1 MASMTVA
8 DKPFARTRR
17 LAFIG
22 RFLKLAMAVLIGALL
37 TIAIGNVL
45 YAMTLPELRP
55 WHTTRLKHEFN
66 AGQAK
71 EGFGFADYRAQE
83 ARLFE
88 EVAALQRTAFD
99 PDLDSTLS
107 RFAPDGS
114 PYRKRVEGDWNR
126 SYLLQ
131 GEPGKGVA
139 LMVHGLSDS
148 PYSLR
153 STALALN
160 QSGMTVYG
168 LRLPGHGT
176 LPSGLDSTGWR
187 DWQAAVDLVVAQI
200 RRDHPGSP
208 FWIVGYS
215 TGATLALKYAAD
227 SVRAGRLDQLPRRLI
242 LMSPAIGVSPF
253 APLANVQRIISDF
266 GIADRARWG
275 NVDLE
280 LDPYKYA
287 SFAQNGAAQVGE
299 LCDVLAI
306 DLARLE
312 REGLM
317 EKMPPITAFQ
327 SVVDATVVAPDLV
340 TRLFS
345 RLRRPGSE
353 LILFDLNRISGYGA
367 LVRMP
372 SNTVQAAIDRSPRRD
387 YRLTFIGNVLDQK
400 TAMARTTEPGQSRSV
415 DTALPYDWPDQV
427 FSLSHMAIPFALDDP
442 IYGLKAPP
450 AADGLISLGAMAVR
464 GEKGIFAVSSA
475 DQLRMKSNPF
485 FGLVKSRILET
496 IDSDRTSR

>member
-1 MASMTVA
+1 MNAS
-8 DKPFARTRR
+8 DKPHASRRR
-17 LAFIG
+17 LVFVGRAFRLI
-22 RFLKLAMAVLIGALL
+22 AAVLVGVML

-45 YAMTLPELRP
+45 YALTLPELRP
-55 WHTTRLKHEFN
+55 WHTTRLKQEFT
-66 AGQAK
+66 ADRAK
-71 EGFGFADYRAQE
+71 DGFSFADYRALE
-83 ARLFE
+83 SRLFE

-99 PDLDSTLS
+99 PELDSAIS
-107 RFAPDGS
+107 RYAPDGS

-126 SYLLQ
+126 SYLMK

-139 LMVHGLSDS
+139 LLLHGLSDS

-176 LPSGLDSTGWR
+176 LPSGLDSAVWR
-187 DWQAAVDLVVAQI
+187 DWQAAVEMMVAQI
-200 RRDHPGSP
+200 RRDHPDSP
-208 FWIVGYS
+208 YWIVGYS

-227 SVRAGRLDQLPRRLI
+227 TVSAGRLDHLPRRLI
-242 LMSPAIGVSPF
+242 LMSPALGVSPF
-253 APLANVQRIISDF
+253 APLANVQRIISNF
-266 GIADRARWG
+266 GIAQRARWG

-287 SFAQNGAAQVGE
+287 SFAQNGGAQVGA
-299 LCDVLAI
+299 LCDVLAS

-312 REGLM
+312 REGAMDKL
-317 EKMPPITAFQ
+317 PSITAFQ
-327 SVVDATVVAPDLV
+327 SVVDATVIAPDLV

-353 LILFDLNRISGYGA
+353 LIVFDLNRITGYSA
-367 LVRMP
+367 LVRLP
-372 SNTVQAAIDRSPRRD
+372 AHSLQAAIDRSPRRD
-387 YRLTFIGNVLDQK
+387 YRLTFIGNVLDEK
-400 TAMARTTEPGQSRSV
+400 TGLARTTEPGQSTSV
-415 DTALPYDWPDQV
+415 DTTLPYDWPDQV
-427 FSLSHMAIPFALDDP
+427 FSLSHMAIPFPLDDP

-450 AADGLISLGAMAVR
+450 AADGLISLGAMGVR

-485 FGLVKSRILET
+485 FGLVKARMLEA
-496 IDSDRTSR
+496 IDSDRASR

>member
-1 MASMTVA
+1 MNAPE
-8 DKPFARTRR
+8 KPFANFRSLAFLGRILR
-17 LAFIG
+17 LA
-22 RFLKLAMAVLIGALL
+22 LAVLVGALL

-55 WHTTRLKHEFN
+55 WHTTRLKNEFS
-66 AGQAK
+66 ASQAK

-83 ARLFE
+83 TRLFE
-88 EVAALQRTAFD
+88 EVAAVQRTAFD

-107 RFAPDGS
+107 RYAPGGS

-153 STALALN
+153 STALTLN
-160 QSGMTVYG
+160 QAGLTVYG

-176 LPSGLDSTGWR
+176 LPSGLDSAVWR
-187 DWQAAVDLVVAQI
+187 DWEAAVGLVVAQI
-200 RRDHPGSP
+200 RRDHPDSP

-215 TGATLALKYAAD
+215 TGAALAIKYAAD
-227 SVRAGRLDQLPRRLI
+227 TVRAGRLDQLPRRLI
-242 LMSPAIGVSPF
+242 LMSPAVGVSPF
-253 APLANVQRIISDF
+253 APLANVQRIISNF
-266 GIADRARWG
+266 GVAKRARWG

-280 LDPYKYA
+280 LDPYKYT
-287 SFAQNGAAQVGE
+287 SFAQNGAAQVGL
-299 LCDVLAI
+299 LCDVLAS

-312 REGLM
+312 REGSM

-327 SVVDATVVAPDLV
+327 SVVDATVIAPDLV
-340 TRLFS
+340 TRLFA
-345 RLRRPGSE
+345 RLRRSGSE
-353 LILFDLNRISGYGA
+353 LIFFDLNRISGYSA

-372 SNTVQAAIDRSPRRD
+372 SHSVQAAIDRSPRRD
-387 YRLTFIGNVLDQK
+387 YRLTFIGNVLDEK
-400 TAMARTTEPGQSRSV
+400 TGLARTTEPGQSVSV
-415 DTALPYDWPDQV
+415 DTRLAYDWPDQV
-427 FSLSHMAIPFALDDP
+427 FSLSHMAIPFPLDDP

-464 GEKGIFAVSSA
+464 GEKGIFAVASS

-485 FGLVKSRILET
+485 FGLVKSRILDN
-496 IDSDRTSR
+496 IDSDRASR

>member
-1 MASMTVA
+1 MNAPDKSSASRRSLA
-8 DKPFARTRR
+8 FLGRSLR
-17 LAFIG
+17 LA
-22 RFLKLAMAVLIGALL
+22 LAVLVGALL

-55 WHTTRLKHEFN
+55 WHTTRLKHEFT
-66 AGQAK
+66 ASQAK

-83 ARLFE
+83 TRLFE
-88 EVAALQRTAFD
+88 EVAAVQRAAFD

-107 RFAPDGS
+107 RYAPEGS

-126 SYLLQ
+126 SYLLH

-160 QSGMTVYG
+160 QAGLTVYG

-176 LPSGLDSTGWR
+176 LPSGLDSAVWH
-187 DWQAAVDLVVAQI
+187 DWEAAVGLVVAQI
-200 RRDHPGSP
+200 RRDHPDSP

-215 TGATLALKYAAD
+215 TGAALAIKYAAD
-227 SVRAGRLDQLPRRLI
+227 TVRAGRLDQLPRRLI
-242 LMSPAIGVSPF
+242 LMSPAVGVSPF
-253 APLANVQRIISDF
+253 APLANVQRIISNF
-266 GIADRARWG
+266 GIAQRARWG

-280 LDPYKYA
+280 LDPYKYT
-287 SFAQNGAAQVGE
+287 SFAQNGAAQVGL
-299 LCDVLAI
+299 LCDVLAS

-312 REGLM
+312 REGSM

-327 SVVDATVVAPDLV
+327 SVVDATVTAPDLV
-340 TRLFS
+340 TRLFA

-353 LILFDLNRISGYGA
+353 LILFDLNRISGYSA

-387 YRLTFIGNVLDQK
+387 YRLTFIGNVLDEK
-400 TAMARTTEPGQSRSV
+400 TGLARTTEPGQSVSV
-415 DTALPYDWPDQV
+415 DTRLAYDWPDQV
-427 FSLSHMAIPFALDDP
+427 FSLSHMAIPFPLDDP

-464 GEKGIFAVSSA
+464 GEKGIFAVASS

-485 FGLVKSRILET
+485 FGLVTSRILDS

>member
-1 MASMTVA
+1 MSAPNQPSAGIRSLAFLGRSV
-8 DKPFARTRR
+8 R
-17 LAFIG
+17 LA
-22 RFLKLAMAVLIGALL
+22 LAVLVGVLL

-45 YAMTLPELRP
+45 YGMTLPELRP
-55 WHTTRLKHEFN
+55 WHTTRLKHEFS
-66 AGQAK
+66 ASQAK
-71 EGFGFADYRAQE
+71 DGFGFADYRAQE

-88 EVAALQRTAFD
+88 EVAALQRAAFD
-99 PDLDSTLS
+99 PELDSTLS
-107 RFAPDGS
+107 RYAPDGS
-114 PYRKRVEGDWNR
+114 PYRKRVDGDWNR

-160 QSGMTVYG
+160 QAGLTVYG

-176 LPSGLDSTGWR
+176 LPSGLDSAVWR
-187 DWQAAVDLVVAQI
+187 DWQAAVGLVVAQI
-200 RRDHPGSP
+200 RRDHPESP

-215 TGATLALKYAAD
+215 TGATLALKYAVD
-227 SVRAGRLDQLPRRLI
+227 TVNAGRLDQLPRRLI
-242 LMSPAIGVSPF
+242 LMSPALGVSPF
-253 APLANVQRIISDF
+253 APLANVQRIISSF
-266 GIADRARWG
+266 GVAPKARWG

-287 SFAQNGAAQVGE
+287 SFAQNGAAQVGL
-299 LCDVLAI
+299 LCKVLAA

-312 REGLM
+312 RNGSIDKL
-317 EKMPPITAFQ
+317 PPVTAFQ

-353 LILFDLNRISGYGA
+353 LIFFDLNRISGYGA

-387 YRLTFIGNVLDQK
+387 YRLTFIGNVLGQK
-400 TAMARTTEPGQSRSV
+400 TAMARTTEPGQSISV
-415 DTALPYDWPDQV
+415 ETTLAYNWPDQV

-442 IYGLKAPP
+442 IYGLTAPP
-450 AADGLISLGAMAVR
+450 ASDGLISLGAMSIR
-464 GEKGIFAVSSA
+464 GEKGILAVSSS

-485 FGLVKSRILET
+485 FGLVKSRILDT

>member
-1 MASMTVA
+1 MNAPDKSSASRRSLA
-8 DKPFARTRR
+8 FLGRSLR
-17 LAFIG
+17 LA
-22 RFLKLAMAVLIGALL
+22 LAVLVGALL

-55 WHTTRLKHEFN
+55 WHTTRLKHEFT
-66 AGQAK
+66 ASQAK

-83 ARLFE
+83 TRLFE
-88 EVAALQRTAFD
+88 EVAAVQRTVFD

-107 RFAPDGS
+107 RYAPEGS
-114 PYRKRVEGDWNR
+114 PYRRRVEGDWNR

-160 QSGMTVYG
+160 QAGLTVYG

-176 LPSGLDSTGWR
+176 LPSGLDSAVWR
-187 DWQAAVDLVVAQI
+187 DWEAAVGLVVAQI
-200 RRDHPGSP
+200 RRDHSDSP

-215 TGATLALKYAAD
+215 TGAALAIKYAAD
-227 SVRAGRLDQLPRRLI
+227 TVRAGRLDQLPRRLI
-242 LMSPAIGVSPF
+242 LMSPAVGVSPF
-253 APLANVQRIISDF
+253 APLANVQRIISNF
-266 GIADRARWG
+266 GVAKRARWG

-280 LDPYKYA
+280 LDPYKYT
-287 SFAQNGAAQVGE
+287 SFAQNGAAQVGL
-299 LCDVLAI
+299 LCDVLAG

-312 REGLM
+312 REGSM

-327 SVVDATVVAPDLV
+327 SVVDATVIAPDLV
-340 TRLFS
+340 TRLFA

-387 YRLTFIGNVLDQK
+387 YRLTFIGNVFDEK
-400 TAMARTTEPGQSRSV
+400 TGLARTTEPGQSVSV
-415 DTALPYDWPDQV
+415 DTRLAYDWPDQV
-427 FSLSHMAIPFALDDP
+427 FSLSHMAIPFPLDDP

-464 GEKGIFAVSSA
+464 GEKGIFAVASS

-485 FGLVKSRILET
+485 FGLVKSRILDS
-496 IDSDRTSR
+496 INSDRASR

>member
-1 MASMTVA
+1 
-8 DKPFARTRR
+8 
-17 LAFIG
+17 
-22 RFLKLAMAVLIGALL
+22 
-37 TIAIGNVL
+37 
-45 YAMTLPELRP
+45 
-55 WHTTRLKHEFN
+55 
-66 AGQAK
+66 
-71 EGFGFADYRAQE
+71 
-83 ARLFE
+83 LFE

-107 RFAPDGS
+107 RFAPEGS

-200 RRDHPGSP
+200 RRDHPDSP

-215 TGATLALKYAAD
+215 TGAALAIKYAAD
-227 SVRAGRLDQLPRRLI
+227 TVRAGRLDQLPRRLI
-242 LMSPAIGVSPF
+242 LMSPAVGVSPF
-253 APLANVQRIISDF
+253 APLANVQRIISNF
-266 GIADRARWG
+266 GVAKRARWG

-280 LDPYKYA
+280 LDPYKYT
-287 SFAQNGAAQVGE
+287 SFAQNGAAQVGL
-299 LCDVLAI
+299 LCDVLAS

-312 REGLM
+312 REGSM

-327 SVVDATVVAPDLV
+327 SVVDATVIAPDLV
-340 TRLFS
+340 TRLFA
-345 RLRRPGSE
+345 RLLRQQFPLSL
-353 LILFDLNRISGYGA
+353 LI
-367 LVRMP
+367 
-372 SNTVQAAIDRSPRRD
+372 
-387 YRLTFIGNVLDQK
+387 
-400 TAMARTTEPGQSRSV
+400 
-415 DTALPYDWPDQV
+415 
-427 FSLSHMAIPFALDDP
+427 
-442 IYGLKAPP
+442 
-450 AADGLISLGAMAVR
+450 
-464 GEKGIFAVSSA
+464 
-475 DQLRMKSNPF
+475 
-485 FGLVKSRILET
+485 
-496 IDSDRTSR
+496 

>member
-1 MASMTVA
+1 MNAS
-8 DKPFARTRR
+8 DKPHASRR
-17 LAFIG
+17 LVFIG
-22 RFLKLAMAVLIGALL
+22 RAFRLILAVLVGAML

-45 YAMTLPELRP
+45 YALTLPELRP
-55 WHTTRLKHEFN
+55 WHTTRLKQEFT
-66 AGQAK
+66 ADQAK
-71 EGFGFADYRAQE
+71 DGFGFADYRALE
-83 ARLFE
+83 SRLFE

-99 PDLDSTLS
+99 PELDSTIS
-107 RFAPDGS
+107 RYAPDGS

-139 LMVHGLSDS
+139 LLLHGLSDS

-176 LPSGLDSTGWR
+176 LPSGLDSAVWR
-187 DWQAAVDLVVAQI
+187 DWQAAVEMMVAQI
-200 RRDHPGSP
+200 RRDHPDSP
-208 FWIVGYS
+208 YWIVGYS

-227 SVRAGRLDQLPRRLI
+227 TVSAGRLDQLPRRLI
-242 LMSPAIGVSPF
+242 LMSPALGVSPF
-253 APLANVQRIISDF
+253 APLANVQRIISNF
-266 GIADRARWG
+266 GVAQKARWG

-287 SFAQNGAAQVGE
+287 SFAQNGAAQVGA
-299 LCDVLAI
+299 LCDVLAS

-312 REGLM
+312 REGGM
-317 EKMPPITAFQ
+317 EKMPPIIAFQ
-327 SVVDATVVAPDLV
+327 SAVDATVVAPDLV
-340 TRLFS
+340 TRLFA

-353 LILFDLNRISGYGA
+353 LIVFDLNRISGYSA

-372 SNTVQAAIDRSPRRD
+372 AHSVQAAIDRSPRRD
-387 YRLTFIGNVLDQK
+387 YRLTFIGNVLDEK
-400 TAMARTTEPGQSRSV
+400 TGLARITEPGQSASV
-415 DTALPYDWPDQV
+415 DTKLPYDWPDQV
-427 FSLSHMAIPFALDDP
+427 FSLSHMAIPFPLDDP

-485 FGLVKSRILET
+485 FGLMKSRILDT
-496 IDSDRTSR
+496 IDSDRALR

>member
-1 MASMTVA
+1 MNAPDKSSASRRSLA
-8 DKPFARTRR
+8 FLGRSLR
-17 LAFIG
+17 LA
-22 RFLKLAMAVLIGALL
+22 LAVLVGALL

-55 WHTTRLKHEFN
+55 WHTTRLKHEFT
-66 AGQAK
+66 ASQAK
-71 EGFGFADYRAQE
+71 EGFSFADYRAQE
-83 ARLFE
+83 TRLFE
-88 EVAALQRTAFD
+88 EVAAVQQAAFD

-107 RFAPDGS
+107 RYALGGS
-114 PYRKRVEGDWNR
+114 PYRKRVDGDWNR

-160 QSGMTVYG
+160 QAGLTVYG

-176 LPSGLDSTGWR
+176 LPSGLDSAVWR
-187 DWQAAVDLVVAQI
+187 DWEAAVGLVVAQI
-200 RRDHPGSP
+200 RRDHSDSP

-215 TGATLALKYAAD
+215 TGAALAIKYAAD
-227 SVRAGRLDQLPRRLI
+227 TVRAGRLDQLPRRLI
-242 LMSPAIGVSPF
+242 LMSPAVGVSPF
-253 APLANVQRIISDF
+253 APLANVQRIISNF
-266 GIADRARWG
+266 GVAKRARWG

-280 LDPYKYA
+280 LDPYKYT
-287 SFAQNGAAQVGE
+287 SFAQNGAAQVGL
-299 LCDVLAI
+299 LCDVLAG

-312 REGLM
+312 REGSM

-327 SVVDATVVAPDLV
+327 SVVDATVIAPDLV
-340 TRLFS
+340 TRLFA

-387 YRLTFIGNVLDQK
+387 YRLTFIGNVFDEK
-400 TAMARTTEPGQSRSV
+400 TGLARTTEPGQSVSV
-415 DTALPYDWPDQV
+415 DTRLAYDWPDQV
-427 FSLSHMAIPFALDDP
+427 FSLSHMAIPFPLDDP

-464 GEKGIFAVSSA
+464 GEKGIFAVASS

-485 FGLVKSRILET
+485 FGLVKSRILDS
-496 IDSDRTSR
+496 INSDRASR

>member
-1 MASMTVA
+1 MNAPDKSSASRRSLA
-8 DKPFARTRR
+8 FLGRSLR
-17 LAFIG
+17 LA
-22 RFLKLAMAVLIGALL
+22 LAVLVGALL

-55 WHTTRLKHEFN
+55 WHTTRLKHEFT
-66 AGQAK
+66 ASQAK
-71 EGFGFADYRAQE
+71 EGFSFADYRAQE
-83 ARLFE
+83 TRLFE
-88 EVAALQRTAFD
+88 EVAAVQQAAFD

-107 RFAPDGS
+107 RYAPGGS
-114 PYRKRVEGDWNR
+114 HYRKRVDGDWNR

-160 QSGMTVYG
+160 QAGLTVYG

-176 LPSGLDSTGWR
+176 LPSGLDSAVWR
-187 DWQAAVDLVVAQI
+187 DWEAAVGLVVAQI
-200 RRDHPGSP
+200 RRDHSDSP

-215 TGATLALKYAAD
+215 TGAALAIKYAAD
-227 SVRAGRLDQLPRRLI
+227 TVRAGRLDQLPRRLI
-242 LMSPAIGVSPF
+242 LMSPAVGVSPF
-253 APLANVQRIISDF
+253 APLANVQRIISNF
-266 GIADRARWG
+266 GVAKRARWG

-280 LDPYKYA
+280 LDPYKYT
-287 SFAQNGAAQVGE
+287 SFAQNGAAQVGL
-299 LCDVLAI
+299 LCDVLAG

-312 REGLM
+312 REGSM

-327 SVVDATVVAPDLV
+327 SVVDATVIAPDLV
-340 TRLFS
+340 TRLFA

-387 YRLTFIGNVLDQK
+387 YRLTFIGNVFDEK
-400 TAMARTTEPGQSRSV
+400 TGLARTTEPGQSVSV
-415 DTALPYDWPDQV
+415 DTRLAYDWPDQV
-427 FSLSHMAIPFALDDP
+427 FSLSHMAIPFPLDDP

-464 GEKGIFAVSSA
+464 GEKGIFAVASS

-485 FGLVKSRILET
+485 FGLVKSRILDS
-496 IDSDRTSR
+496 INSDRASR

>member
-1 MASMTVA
+1 MKASE
-8 DKPFARTRR
+8 KPDASRR
-17 LAFIG
+17 SLAFAG
-22 RFLKLAMAVLIGALL
+22 HALRFILAVLVGALL

-55 WHTTRLKHEFN
+55 WHTARLKQEFT
-66 AGQAK
+66 ADQAK
-71 EGFGFADYRAQE
+71 DGFGFADYRALE
-83 ARLFE
+83 SRLFE
-88 EVAALQRTAFD
+88 QVEALQQTAFD
-99 PDLDSTLS
+99 PELDATLS
-107 RFAPDGS
+107 RYAPGGS

-131 GEPGKGVA
+131 GQPGKGVA

-168 LRLPGHGT
+168 LRLPGYGT
-176 LPSGLDSTGWR
+176 LPSGLDSAVWR
-187 DWQAAVDLVVAQI
+187 DWQAAVELTVAQI
-200 RRDHPGSP
+200 RRDHPDSP

-227 SVRAGRLDQLPRRLI
+227 TVSAGRLDQLPRRLI
-242 LMSPAIGVSPF
+242 LMSPALGVSPF
-253 APLANVQRIISDF
+253 APLANVQRIISNF
-266 GIADRARWG
+266 GIAQKARWG

-287 SFAQNGAAQVGE
+287 SFAQNAGAQVGK
-299 LCDVLAI
+299 LCDVLAS
-306 DLARLE
+306 DLVRLE
-312 REGLM
+312 REGSM
-317 EKMPPITAFQ
+317 DKMPPITAFQ
-327 SVVDATVVAPDLV
+327 SVVDATVIAPDLV

-345 RLRRPGSE
+345 RLRRPGSD
-353 LILFDLNRISGYGA
+353 LILFDLNRISGYSA
-367 LVRMP
+367 LVPMP
-372 SNTVQAAIDRSPRRD
+372 SNSVQAAIDRSPRRD
-387 YRLTFIGNVLDQK
+387 YRLTVIGNVLDAK
-400 TAMARTTEPGQSRSV
+400 TGMARTTEPGQSTPV
-415 DTALPYDWPDQV
+415 ETLLPYDWPGQV

-442 IYGLKAPP
+442 IYGLIAPP
-450 AADGLISLGAMAVR
+450 AADGLISLGAMAIR

-485 FGLVKSRILET
+485 FGLVKARILEA
-496 IDSDRTSR
+496 IDSDRAVR